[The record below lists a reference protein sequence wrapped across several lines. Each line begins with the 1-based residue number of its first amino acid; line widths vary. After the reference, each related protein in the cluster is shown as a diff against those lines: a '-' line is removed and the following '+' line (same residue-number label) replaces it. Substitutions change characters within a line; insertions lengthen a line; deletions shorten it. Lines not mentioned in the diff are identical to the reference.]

1 MSEINHVSSSVP
13 LGLKLHLPVRA
24 LTRWQTFSTNRPN

>member
-13 LGLKLHLPVRA
+13 LGLKLLYAP
-24 LTRWQTFSTNRPN
+24 